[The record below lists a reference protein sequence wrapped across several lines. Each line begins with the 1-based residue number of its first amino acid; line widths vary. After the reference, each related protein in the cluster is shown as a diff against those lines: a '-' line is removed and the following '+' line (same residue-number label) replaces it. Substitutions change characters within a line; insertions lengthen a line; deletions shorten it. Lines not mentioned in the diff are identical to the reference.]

1 MTVLD
6 NDFEDDNESYVKGEK
21 FDLINVTAEDLVIL
35 QERFDAVANLPSEE
49 DRIEAAKKLVQQMYG
64 E

>member
-21 FDLINVTAEDLVIL
+21 FDLANVTEEDLAVL

-49 DRIEAAKKLVQQMYG
+49 DRIDAAKKLVQQMYG